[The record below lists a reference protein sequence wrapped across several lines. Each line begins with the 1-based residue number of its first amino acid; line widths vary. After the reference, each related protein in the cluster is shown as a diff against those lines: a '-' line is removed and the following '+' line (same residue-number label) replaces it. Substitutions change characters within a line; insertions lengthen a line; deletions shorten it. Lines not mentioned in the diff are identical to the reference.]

1 MERCTARK
9 LIHASML
16 SFLVLTTTSGA
27 AEWKMITTNSAISQ
41 AGVPSGVSVPR
52 SNVDQQ
58 DPPPT
63 PTPTPVPPLPVP

>member
-1 MERCTARK
+1 MEHRTAHK
-9 LIHASML
+9 LIQASML

-27 AEWKMITTNSAISQ
+27 AGWKIIAANSASSQ
-41 AGVPSGVSVPR
+41 AGGWGGVSAPR
-52 SNVDQQ
+52 PNVDQP